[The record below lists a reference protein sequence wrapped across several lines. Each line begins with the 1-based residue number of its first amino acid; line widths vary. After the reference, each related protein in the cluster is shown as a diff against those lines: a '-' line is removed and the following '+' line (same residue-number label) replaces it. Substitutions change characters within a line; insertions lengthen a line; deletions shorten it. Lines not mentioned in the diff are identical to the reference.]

1 MNDTR
6 YGYSEK
12 AKTERKR
19 ILKNDFICKKMK
31 QIHRQ
36 LCKINDEFIY
46 SK

>member
-19 ILKNDFICKKMK
+19 KMNYDFTLKKK
-31 QIHRQ
+31 
-36 LCKINDEFIY
+36 DETNSQTIM
-46 SK
+46 

>member
-19 ILKNDFICKKMK
+19 IMKNDFICGKKIK

-36 LCKINDEFIY
+36 LCKIKIHLT
-46 SK
+46 

>member
-19 ILKNDFICKKMK
+19 IMKNDFICGKKNQTNSQTIM
-31 QIHRQ
+31 
-36 LCKINDEFIY
+36 
-46 SK
+46 

>member
-19 ILKNDFICKKMK
+19 IMKNDFICGKKSNK
-31 QIHRQ
+31 F
-36 LCKINDEFIY
+36 KDNY
-46 SK
+46 VK